1 MGRTDGDRI
10 GADAE
15 KAGVAEA
22 DLSGETHEQVE
33 ACDRQRKN
41 ENERA
46 DAIVIGRWKEPRD
59 ADKDRGNR
67 DRRQQPCLQQVAQAQ
82 TRSIL
87 ARPNKP
93 WGMAISTIRMIR
105 KATASL

>member
-1 MGRTDGDRI
+1 MSGTDRDRI
-10 GADAE
+10 GTDAE
-15 KAGVAEA
+15 KAGVAQA

-33 ACDRQRKN
+33 ARNRQREN

-46 DAIVIGRWKEPRD
+46 DAIVVCRWKEPRD

-67 DRRQQPCLQQVAQAQ
+67 DGWQQPCLQQVAQAH

-93 WGMAISTIRMIR
+93 WGMATSTIRMIR

>member
-1 MGRTDGDRI
+1 MSRTNRDGI
-10 GADAE
+10 CTNAE
-15 KAGVAEA
+15 KASVAQT

-33 ACDRQRKN
+33 ACNRQRKN

-46 DAIVIGRWKEPRD
+46 DAIVICRWKEPRD
-59 ADKDRGNR
+59 ADKDRGHR
-67 DRRQQPCLQQVAQAQ
+67 DGRQQTYLQQAAQAQ

-93 WGMAISTIRMIR
+93 WRMATSTIRMIR

>member
-1 MGRTDGDRI
+1 MSRTNRDRI
-10 GADAE
+10 STNAE
-15 KAGVAEA
+15 KAGVAQA

-33 ACDRQRKN
+33 ACNRQRKN

-46 DAIVIGRWKEPRD
+46 DAIVICRWKEPRH

-67 DRRQQPCLQQVAQAQ
+67 YRRQQPYLRQVAQAQ

-93 WGMAISTIRMIR
+93 WGIATSTIRMIR
-105 KATASL
+105 

>member
-1 MGRTDGDRI
+1 MSGTNRDGI
-10 GADAE
+10 CTDAE
-15 KAGVAEA
+15 KAGVAQA
-22 DLSGETHEQVE
+22 DLSGETHEQIE
-33 ACDRQRKN
+33 AGNRQRKN

-46 DAIVIGRWKEPRD
+46 DAIVVCRWKEPRQG
-59 ADKDRGNR
+59 DKDRG
-67 DRRQQPCLQQVAQAQ
+67 DRYGRQQPDLEQVAQAQ

-93 WGMAISTIRMIR
+93 WGMATSTTRMIR

>member
-1 MGRTDGDRI
+1 MSGTNRDRI
-10 GADAE
+10 GTYAE
-15 KAGVAEA
+15 KASMAQA
-22 DLSGETHEQVE
+22 DLSGKTHEQVE
-33 ACDRQRKN
+33 ACNGQRKN

-46 DAIVIGRWKEPRD
+46 NAIVVRGWKEPRQGD
-59 ADKDRGNR
+59 NDCGDRHG
-67 DRRQQPCLQQVAQAQ
+67 RQQPDLPQAAQVQ

-93 WGMAISTIRMIR
+93 WGMATSTTRMIR